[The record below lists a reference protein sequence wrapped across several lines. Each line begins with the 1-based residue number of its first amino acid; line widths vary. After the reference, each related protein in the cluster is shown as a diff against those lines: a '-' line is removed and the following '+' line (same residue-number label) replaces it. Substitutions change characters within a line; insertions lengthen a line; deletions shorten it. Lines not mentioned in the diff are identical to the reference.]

1 MFSLPV
7 EVTRDNKIKISMK
20 SCHCVGNMHFVP
32 MVQAQLGIVQEQA
45 DTMIAARCQPPFII
59 ILSVSL
65 RQPSNIS
72 PPKKQ
77 QSSARGKMSFIFY
90 KM

>member
-1 MFSLPV
+1 
-7 EVTRDNKIKISMK
+7 MK

-32 MVQAQLGIVQEQA
+32 MVQAQLRIVQEQA

-72 PPKKQ
+72 PSKKTTIWCERLSFAVRCSW
-77 QSSARGKMSFIFY
+77 SSLN
-90 KM
+90 

>member
-1 MFSLPV
+1 
-7 EVTRDNKIKISMK
+7 MK

-32 MVQAQLGIVQEQA
+32 LVQAQLRLVQEQA

-77 QSSARGKMSFIFY
+77 QSGALGKMSFIFY